1 MDNTNFI
8 ILMLICMIFLH
19 IVDDYYLQQGV
30 LANMKQKS
38 WWEKNYSSK
47 KYKYDYIV
55 ALIVHGFSWTFMIM
69 LPAMIKGF
77 FPVWL
82 FVINW
87 IIHSVTDHLKAN
99 MKKINLIT
107 DQMIHLLQIYFTWVI
122 CFVI

>member
-1 MDNTNFI
+1 MNNTNFI

-19 IVDDYYLQQGV
+19 IVDDYYLQGV

-55 ALIVHGFSWTFMIM
+55 ALVVHGFSWTFMIM
-69 LPAMIKGF
+69 LPVMIKGD

-87 IIHSVTDHLKAN
+87 IIHSVTDHFKAN
-99 MKKINLIT
+99 MQKINLIT
-107 DQMIHLLQIYFTWVI
+107 DQMIHFLQIYFTWVI